1 MKTELFEVQGLCVD
15 VTYLVM
21 GVLQNNVYI
30 VSDGVGTM
38 VVDPSCDA
46 DRILAALDG
55 AKLDAIVITH
65 GHWDHTGAAAA
76 LREATGAPVIA
87 SEADAAFIRNPEGA
101 GMARKAVP
109 CPVDRTVAN
118 GDVVKVGNMQ
128 WKVIATPGH
137 SKGSVCY
144 FIVPQFGNHA
154 DGLPVL
160 LSGDTLFAGTVGR
173 TDFEGGSMEEMA
185 ASIKK
190 LAALPDDTAV
200 LPGHNS
206 LTTIGAERRRVF
218 AMFGDEPE
226 EG

>member
-15 VTYLVM
+15 VTYLVL
-21 GVLQNNVYI
+21 GVLQNNTYI
-30 VSDGVGTM
+30 VSDGQGTM

-46 DRILAALDG
+46 DKILTALDG
-55 AKLDAIVITH
+55 ATPDAIVVTH
-65 GHWDHTGAAAA
+65 GHWDHFGAAAE
-76 LREATGAPVIA
+76 LREATGAPVVA
-87 SEADAAFIRNPEGA
+87 SVADAPFIVEPLDK

-109 CPVDRTVAN
+109 CAVDRTVAN
-118 GDVVKVGNMQ
+118 GDVVEVGAMK
-128 WKVIATPGH
+128 WKVVETPGH
-137 SKGSVCY
+137 SKGSICL
-144 FIVPQFGNHA
+144 FIVPQFGNHPG
-154 DGLPVL
+154 GLPVL

-173 TDFEGGSMEEMA
+173 TDFEGGSMVEMA

-218 AMFGDEPE
+218 TMFGDEPE
-226 EG
+226 E